1 MSFIDSINAIET
13 RLKNFQPLKDFL
25 QATFNKTLLVK
36 KTVRD
41 RTTVGQ
47 DEFPLVMI
55 TRPRIER
62 VRAGNSVNL
71 DNSVFLYAGI
81 SQPDRNI
88 ALEQMIRYE
97 ELIEDAVLTRTDI
110 PGDLGMVIVP
120 GDSLNDEG
128 LFHPHYFMVK
138 HFTVKDR

>member
-47 DEFPLVMI
+47 DEFPLIMI

-62 VRAGNSVNL
+62 VRAGNSTNL

-88 ALEQMIRYE
+88 ALEQMIRSV
-97 ELIEDAVLTRTDI
+97 VLRI
-110 PGDLGMVIVP
+110 PRRARM
-120 GDSLNDEG
+120 SLLTISVKSNPRPPTSA
-128 LFHPHYFMVK
+128 FHAAFRY
-138 HFTVKDR
+138 R